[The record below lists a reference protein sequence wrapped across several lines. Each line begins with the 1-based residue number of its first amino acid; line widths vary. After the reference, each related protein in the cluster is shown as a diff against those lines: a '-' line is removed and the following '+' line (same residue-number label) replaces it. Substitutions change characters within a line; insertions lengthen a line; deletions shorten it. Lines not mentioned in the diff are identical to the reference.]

1 MTIYIIQQRAR
12 LYRQLSNMNE
22 FRRAE
27 KKAFAVGL
35 TIALSVDVIMNVL
48 HFVGLV

>member
-1 MTIYIIQQRAR
+1 
-12 LYRQLSNMNE
+12 MNE

-35 TIALSVDVIMNVL
+35 AIALSVNVIMNVL